1 MNDKLCF
8 VNYSYDTLNNHLDTF
23 FKFPK
28 CPIHHDELKVNVIK
42 KYLPLHQ
49 DKKKEEIYHWV
60 LLHIG
65 QLVYDPSMLRLV
77 SIIGTLNM
85 T

>member
-1 MNDKLCF
+1 MNDNLCF
-8 VNYSYDTLNNHLDTF
+8 VNYSYDTLTIILIHF
-23 FKFPK
+23 FKFPNVLYT
-28 CPIHHDELKVNVIK
+28 HDELKVNVTK
-42 KYLPLHQ
+42 KDLPLHQ
-49 DKKKEEIYHWV
+49 DKKEIYHGV

-65 QLVYDPSMLRLV
+65 QLICDPPMLRLV